1 MDIASLTLLI
11 ATALVVLLLLRVP
24 IGFAT
29 GAVAV
34 VFGVLMFGPR
44 SLLLVGTRIY
54 EMITNYTLIAVPLF
68 ILMGL
73 VLERSGLTDEL
84 FAAMRRVTR
93 RIPGGLAVGTIL
105 VAAFLAAIVG
115 VIGAEVVTLGLVAL
129 PALLKQ
135 GYDRR
140 LASGLI
146 CASGSLGSLLPPSV
160 LLVLFGVIANVSVSK
175 LFVAAVVPGVLY
187 VGLFTLYVIAMGK
200 LRPDLVPDGRAVAA
214 AEAEGRAGVSG
225 PLTAVAFGL
234 GLFGAFYFG
243 IATPTE
249 VAAIGLLVAILIAL
263 SRGRLTLAEFHGYV
277 GRTGMSIG
285 SIIIVFFGA
294 STLVGYYN
302 LANGGA
308 FMRELIQGLPLS
320 PFGIILVIML
330 IWFVLGL
337 LVDFIA
343 ILFLTVPIFLPI
355 VTALGYDPIWFGIL
369 FCMNMQMSYL
379 TPPFGPAAFYLK
391 SVTPDH
397 ITLGD
402 IFRGNLPFVAIQAFG
417 LLIVAA
423 FPGLVTWVHN

>member
-1 MDIASLTLLI
+1 M
-11 ATALVVLLLLRVP
+11 
-24 IGFAT
+24 
-29 GAVAV
+29 
-34 VFGVLMFGPR
+34 
-44 SLLLVGTRIY
+44 
-54 EMITNYTLIAVPLF
+54 
-68 ILMGL
+68 
-73 VLERSGLTDEL
+73 
-84 FAAMRRVTR
+84 
-93 RIPGGLAVGTIL
+93 
-105 VAAFLAAIVG
+105 
-115 VIGAEVVTLGLVAL
+115 IGAEVVTLGLFAL

-140 LASGLI
+140 LALGLI
-146 CASGSLGSLLPPSV
+146 CASGSLGSLLPPSA

-187 VGLFTLYVIAMGK
+187 VALFTLYVIAMGR
-200 LRPDLVPDGRAVAA
+200 LRPDLVPNGRAVALTE
-214 AEAEGRAGVSG
+214 AEARAGASG
-225 PLTAVAFGL
+225 PLIAVAFGL

-249 VAAIGLLVAILIAL
+249 VAAIGLRVAILIAL
-263 SRGRLTLAEFHGYV
+263 SPGRLTLAEFHGYA
-277 GRTGMSIG
+277 GRTGTSTG

-294 STLVGYYN
+294 SALVGYYN

-355 VTALGYDPIWFGIL
+355 VTALGYDPIGFGIL
-369 FCMNMQMSYL
+369 LCMNMQMSYL

-417 LLIVAA
+417 LLVVAA

>member
-11 ATALVVLLLLRVP
+11 AAALVALLLLRVP

-84 FAAMRRVTR
+84 FAAMRRATR

-200 LRPDLVPDGRAVAA
+200 LRPALVPDGRAA
-214 AEAEGRAGVSG
+214 AEAQGRAGVSG

-249 VAAIGLLVAILIAL
+249 IAAIGLLAAILIAV

-308 FMRELIQGLPLS
+308 FLRELIQGLPLS

-330 IWFVLGL
+330 IWFVLGM

-343 ILFLTVPIFLPI
+343 VLFLTVPIFLPI

-391 SVTPDH
+391 SVAPDH